1 MPAEEKS
8 KEKYEEFKKKSKEA
22 CQNFVNTILSKIP
35 DDVLEHLGN
44 SKKEILLALKS
55 MIDEEIKRTED
66 DVKKAKDTKVKS

>member
-1 MPAEEKS
+1 MTEEEKR
-8 KEKYEEFKKKSKEA
+8 KERYEEFRKKCKDMS
-22 CQNFVNTILSKIP
+22 QNVVNTILSKIP